1 MLGSRG
7 GPAFDR
13 QAWYGTEFPRC
24 AFRRTSVTARPW
36 TASKTRFG
44 SPQHRGHAGGVR
56 IRASAA
62 TSARVATLQI
72 RTKLGLGTR
81 VFGRRR
87 YVNDCRR
94 ERLPNPGAYR
104 RESTGIVAATQKI
117 DARRSPAPTRA
128 ARAREALVLKHTGLV
143 RRIAYHVV
151 RRLPRHV
158 EVDDLIQAGMIGL
171 IEATQRFAP
180 GKAASFETYAAIR
193 IRGAILDSFRKSD
206 WSPRSLH
213 RRVREIAEAKC
224 RIENETGEDLRRAVA
239 AAIDAL
245 PEKERVILLL
255 YYDEELLLREIG
267 DRLELS
273 ESRVCQIHHRAV
285 ERLRVVAE
293 RWMRTGGVPNELA
306 VACSA

>member
-1 MLGSRG
+1 MQLRSRLG
-7 GPAFDR
+7 
-13 QAWYGTEFPRC
+13 PR
-24 AFRRTSVTARPW
+24 
-36 TASKTRFG
+36 
-44 SPQHRGHAGGVR
+44 
-56 IRASAA
+56 
-62 TSARVATLQI
+62 
-72 RTKLGLGTR
+72 TR
-81 VFGRRR
+81 VLGCRR
-87 YVNDCRR
+87 YVNDWRR
-94 ERLPNPGAYR
+94 ERLLTFGACR
-104 RESTGIVAATQKI
+104 RESTRIVAAAQKL
-117 DARRSPAPTRA
+117 DARRPPAPTRA

-171 IEATQRFAP
+171 IEATHRFAP

-224 RIENETGEDLRRAVA
+224 RIENETGEVTKSADVAAALGVSLGDYHRTVQDAAMAQVLSLDAPGSADFAPLIDSAVDDRAGPADELEQEDLRRAVA

-267 DRLELS
+267 DRLALS

-285 ERLRVVAE
+285 ERLRVVAQ
-293 RWMRTGGVPNELA
+293 RWMRTGGVANELA
-306 VACSA
+306 VTCSA